1 MTIRHTLLMSYFL
14 ISLASALLITVMIF
28 VHLREI
34 LWVEIDNKL
43 QSQASTIMQQI
54 DSTLFERFEN
64 MTMWSQMEVMQ
75 ELRVDDVD
83 KRLAHVLN
91 ELHSGYGGIY
101 EQIFVAD
108 PHDKIIAA
116 SDKNLIGHYYPR
128 TEPWLTVAHRDHTHA
143 LHFLDAQ
150 HQRLYFSIPIRDAFK
165 AGGELGQLYASFD
178 WREMSRLLD
187 TPLPFSSKDSATYA
201 LLVDGEGKIIAT
213 SSLLHHQPVQ
223 FANLPAL
230 LQKMTGKSGAFTTTV
245 DFLDNEEVLVGY
257 ANSQGYHAF
266 NGFGWRVLILQPSK
280 NALAPAWDLW
290 AAILVFLG
298 LTLVLGIVVS
308 FWMSAKIARPIVQLA
323 QFTRDFMQGKPVA
336 PPMVKSSNEVTELST
351 QFSLMIDHLEQS
363 RQDLVRVA
371 KLAVIGEMAA
381 SMAHE
386 VRTPLGILRSS
397 AQILQRE
404 PALSDIGREMTDYIL
419 SETQRLNGLVTTMLE
434 CAKPRPP
441 HFVRHDVH
449 DIIRHTLD
457 LVQSHAEMRQV
468 AITTVLAVKNAQV
481 DCDKDHIIQ
490 VFLNLLLNAIQHVKL
505 GGHIQVST
513 AHQANTL
520 EICVSD
526 DGAGISDANK
536 AKVFE
541 PFFTLRQ
548 EGVGL
553 GLTVVQQIVLAH
565 QGNLFVTDS
574 PTGGACFHVVL
585 PIIHQ
590 EL

>member
-1 MTIRHTLLMSYFL
+1 MTIRYTLLMSYLL
-14 ISLASALLITVMIF
+14 ISLASALLITAMIF

-34 LWVEIDNKL
+34 LRLEIDNKL
-43 QSQASTIMQQI
+43 QSQATTIMQQI
-54 DSTLFERFEN
+54 DTTLFERFEN
-64 MTMWSQMEVMQ
+64 MAMWSQLEVMQ
-75 ELRVDDVD
+75 EIRVGDVD

-101 EQIFVAD
+101 EQIFVVNQQDEIVSAND
-108 PHDKIIAA
+108 KKRIGQRYPH
-116 SDKNLIGHYYPR
+116 
-128 TEPWLTVAHRDHTHA
+128 TEPWLSVTHKDHTHS
-143 LHFLDAQ
+143 LDYLDTRQ
-150 HQRLYFSIPIRDAFK
+150 EQLYFSIPIPDAF
-165 AGGELGQLYASFD
+165 GSGDLGRLYASFD

-187 TPLPFSSKDSATYA
+187 APLPFSPKDSPSYA
-201 LLVDGEGKIIAT
+201 LLIDGAGKIIAT
-213 SSLLHHQPVQ
+213 SSILRGRPVQ
-223 FANLPAL
+223 FAHLPELL
-230 LQKMTGKSGAFTTTV
+230 LQMTGSTGSLTTTAG
-245 DFLDNEEVLVGY
+245 FLNDEEVLVGY
-257 ANSQGYHAF
+257 ANAQGYRSF

-280 NALAPAWDLW
+280 NALAPVWNLW
-290 AAILVFLG
+290 AAILVFLS
-298 LTLVLGIVVS
+298 LTVLLGIIVS

-323 QFTRDFMQGKPVA
+323 QFTRDFMQGKPVT
-336 PPMVKSSNEVTELST
+336 PPLVKSSREITELST

-404 PALSDIGREMTDYIL
+404 PGLSDIGQEVAGFIL

-441 HFVRHDVH
+441 QFTRHDLH
-449 DIIRHTLD
+449 GIIGHTLE
-457 LVQSHAEMRQV
+457 LVQSHAEARRV
-468 AITTVLAVKNAQV
+468 RIITGLNAKNSFL

-490 VFLNLLLNAIQHVKL
+490 VLLNLLLNALQHVNL
-505 GGHIQVST
+505 GGHVEVST
-513 AHQANTL
+513 TAHAHTL
-520 EICVSD
+520 EICVND
-526 DGAGISDANK
+526 DGAGISDINK
-536 AKVFE
+536 NKVFE
-541 PFFTLRQ
+541 PFFTLRK

-565 QGNLFVTDS
+565 QGKIFVTDS
-574 PTGGACFHVVL
+574 PLGGACFHVVL

-590 EL
+590 EP